1 MGVVTGLQKWL
12 PTILPLPVGS
22 DSRDGEPLCSLDW
35 VWVGLVTCFCSTERS
50 TINIL
55 GLSSPGLK
63 RASSFYFS
71 SRQLAASWKC
81 DCRWEERSEAIMV
94 SWAQLTSQLN
104 ATVWLR
110 VLVTQSR
117 LTLCDPVD
125 CRPSGSS
132 VHGISQARIL
142 EWAATP
148 FSRGSSQPRDWTWV
162 SCIAGRF
169 FTIWATREVWLE
181 PWQKN
186 SRETQP
192 PHRIRRNNTSVLLSL
207 GSLVGDNR
215 FVKQW
220 VTKDIKWLK
229 VSPIHCSPV
238 TICVST
244 GIL

>member
-104 ATVWLR
+104 ATGWLR
-110 VLVTQSR
+110 VLVAQSR

-142 EWAATP
+142 DWLAIS
-148 FSRGSSQPRDWTWV
+148 FSWPRDQTCV
-162 SCIAGRF
+162 SWISCFGSWILHH
-169 FTIWATREVWLE
+169 WATLE
-181 PWQKN
+181 SMLGLNFRQ
-186 SRETQP
+186 S
-192 PHRIRRNNTSVLLSL
+192 SLLE
-207 GSLVGDNR
+207 
-215 FVKQW
+215 F
-220 VTKDIKWLK
+220 
-229 VSPIHCSPV
+229 
-238 TICVST
+238 
-244 GIL
+244 